1 MCSLKVV
8 TMLALHHKE
17 PSIYCHFFCGFC
29 VVYLFSW
36 LAVSDRGVSVCG
48 SWMPLKL
55 VSQESAHCVSQ
66 HFKFYSQQRCS
77 KDNVL

>member
-1 MCSLKVV
+1 MFTEGCYNVSFTIRSHLSTAISSVGFV
-8 TMLALHHKE
+8 LFVFLA
-17 PSIYCHFFCGFC
+17 GF
-29 VVYLFSW
+29 
-36 LAVSDRGVSVCG
+36 SDRGVSVCG